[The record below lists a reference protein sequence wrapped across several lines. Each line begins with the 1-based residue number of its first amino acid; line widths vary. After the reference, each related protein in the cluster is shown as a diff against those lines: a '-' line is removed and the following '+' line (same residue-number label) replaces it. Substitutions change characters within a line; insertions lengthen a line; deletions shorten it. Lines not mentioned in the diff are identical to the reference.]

1 MSILKTFRTN
11 IKSETNAI
19 ENYVNKIE
27 KIFAKIFR
35 NHCIFLE
42 NLIYYILCKNIR
54 RDVEYK

>member
-27 KIFAKIFR
+27 KIFAKNISKSLYFSGKFD
-35 NHCIFLE
+35 IL
-42 NLIYYILCKNIR
+42 YI
-54 RDVEYK
+54 V